1 MDWAGLLYG
10 ADDFSGFDPGQSG
23 RGGKDCSAGMDSPL
37 ALTGWG
43 WPKRIAAPKPIPAER
58 AIALVM
64 KRNSR
69 SDRRDRNF
77 DWERAL
83 GLAVIEKM
91 GLKPRPSRTALQG
104 VRIEVLKRKP
114 SGRHRTLK
122 TRLRGFLLERLG
134 KVKSLSNKY
143 KKHFAETILWDTR
156 NRVSEMG

>member
-10 ADDFSGFDPGQSG
+10 ADGFSGFDPGQSG

-77 DWERAL
+77 D
-83 GLAVIEKM
+83 
-91 GLKPRPSRTALQG
+91 
-104 VRIEVLKRKP
+104 
-114 SGRHRTLK
+114 
-122 TRLRGFLLERLG
+122 
-134 KVKSLSNKY
+134 
-143 KKHFAETILWDTR
+143 
-156 NRVSEMG
+156 